1 MMWAWVKF
9 ERLPQIWDFVDMGT
23 VPVAQTLSKNMFA
36 CAPGLQVLT
45 DNHIEIAENRR
56 FRESEKIPAGTT
68 FKSWV
73 YMLTTPVQT
82 IQVNF
87 LLWEFVL
94 VETLPNS
101 PLVMHAF
108 FQYYHVVVAYH
119 CDFSSIQFHFTISYS
134 ISARIIYIY
143 IYTIYTISIILWSSH
158 FLQLPFLFFL
168 GGTHPVL

>member
-45 DNHIEIAENRR
+45 DNHIEIAENGR

-108 FQYYHVVVAYH
+108 F
-119 CDFSSIQFHFTISYS
+119 SILSCCCCIPLWFFKYS
-134 ISARIIYIY
+134 ISFYYILLNISPYNIY